1 MRIVVSLSFGS
12 EIERV
17 AMMPGMA
24 QAKLDS
30 SGMKLRPER
39 PTAAIIRSI
48 RNAAR
53 AMYPVASIKRMK
65 KKRITICGRNTTTEP
80 TPARTPLVIASRISP
95 SGRIAATRSLTK
107 ATPASSPSAKGVAQ
121 ANTA

>member
-1 MRIVVSLSFGS
+1 ML
-12 EIERV
+12 RV

-24 QAKLDS
+24 QAKLES

-39 PTAAIIRSI
+39 PTPAIIRSI

-53 AMYPVASIKRMK
+53 AMYPEASMNRMK
-65 KKRITICGRNTTTEP
+65 ANRITICGRNTTTEP
-80 TPARTPLVIASRISP
+80 TPANTPWVIKSRTSPGGRAALAISL
-95 SGRIAATRSLTK
+95 STT
-107 ATPASSPSAKGVAQ
+107 TPASSASANGVAQ